1 MMTSAVS
8 TFIAAF
14 ALVGLLL
21 LNVLFF
27 TRFAWWVKLAC
38 IGMVA
43 WLGIA
48 TWRAMP
54 DLLGWP
60 THSGMPARFNLNALH
75 VVEPDKSGTNK
86 GAIYLWVTR
95 FATDTSGV
103 VPRAFEL
110 PYSPELQLKISNA
123 GTKLRKNLPQLGEVV
138 DVPRPGDAHGRHMID
153 LEFYDLPDPLF
164 PER

>member
-1 MMTSAVS
+1 MMSSPALSLVAAAV
-8 TFIAAF
+8 
-14 ALVGLLL
+14 LLGLLL

-27 TRFAWWVKLAC
+27 TRFAWWIRLAC
-38 IGMVA
+38 IAMVA
-43 WLGIA
+43 AFGLA

-60 THSGMPARFNLNALH
+60 THTGIPPRFNLNALH
-75 VVEPDKSGTNK
+75 IEEPDKSGVNK

-103 VPRAFEL
+103 VPRAFVL
-110 PYSPELQLKISNA
+110 PFSPELQLKVAAA
-123 GTKLRKNLPQLGEVV
+123 GTKLRKNLPQLGEVSEIT
-138 DVPRPGDAHGRHMID
+138 RPGDAHGRRMLD
-153 LEFYDLPDPLF
+153 LDFFDLPDPLF